1 MEEEMDKAEI
11 SSGPSDVNGDKIGN
25 IADDDDDDVHAWR
38 WMGCRWCA
46 SSCSGK
52 RGLGRLRGRG
62 VEP

>member
-25 IADDDDDDVHAWR
+25 IADDDDVHAWR

-46 SSCSGK
+46 SSCLVGSVV
-52 RGLGRLRGRG
+52 L
-62 VEP
+62 VD